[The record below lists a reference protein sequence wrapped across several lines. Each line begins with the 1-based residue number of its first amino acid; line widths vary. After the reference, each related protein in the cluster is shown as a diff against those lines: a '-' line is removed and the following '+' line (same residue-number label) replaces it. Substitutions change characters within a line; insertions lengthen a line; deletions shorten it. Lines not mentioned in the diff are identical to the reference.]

1 MPVIAATNV
10 NELALLTV
18 TNTAT
23 DSDIHS
29 TLSYALLA
37 PPAGAAISATG
48 VITWTPAQTQSP
60 STNTITVAAI
70 STDPDDLVNP
80 EVASISSFTVV
91 VKEVN
96 VAPVLP
102 ALPTNFV
109 NELALLTVTNAATES
124 NIHATLAYG
133 LAAAPSGM
141 VISTNGVITWTPAGG
156 PSTNLI
162 TTVVTNT
169 DAYDLVNTH
178 LTATNT
184 FAVVVFAPTLAPIS
198 NRTVNAGQ
206 TVTFTAVAADND
218 PARTLTYSLGAGAPA
233 AATIG
238 AASGLFNW
246 RVPVADA
253 NTTNTIQVEAT
264 ANSAPVVTVTNSFTV
279 TVNPLA
285 SVDLAGPT
293 FAAEQAQIKVTG
305 PIGPDYIL
313 QASVYLTNGTWTDL
327 LTNTPSAS
335 PFTLTDTNAAS
346 YTKRFYRIQL
356 GP

>member
-1 MPVIAATNV
+1 LPW
-10 NELALLTV
+10 
-18 TNTAT
+18 
-23 DSDIHS
+23 SS
-29 TLSYALLA
+29 SR
-37 PPAGAAISATG
+37 PPWRRS
-48 VITWTPAQTQSP
+48 
-60 STNTITVAAI
+60 
-70 STDPDDLVNP
+70 
-80 EVASISSFTVV
+80 
-91 VKEVN
+91 
-96 VAPVLP
+96 
-102 ALPTNFV
+102 
-109 NELALLTVTNAATES
+109 
-124 NIHATLAYG
+124 
-133 LAAAPSGM
+133 
-141 VISTNGVITWTPAGG
+141 
-156 PSTNLI
+156 
-162 TTVVTNT
+162 
-169 DAYDLVNTH
+169 
-178 LTATNT
+178 
-184 FAVVVFAPTLAPIS
+184 
-198 NRTVNAGQ
+198 
-206 TVTFTAVAADND
+206 
-218 PARTLTYSLGAGAPA
+218 TLTYSLGAGAPA